1 MQYPKCLASVTTSL
15 QKSRSAEYR
24 CM

>member
-15 QKSRSAEYR
+15 QKSCSAKYR
-24 CM
+24 CV

>member
-24 CM
+24 CV